1 MADPDASTF
10 RRAVRAIAV
19 DLRPLRESR
28 DFRRL
33 WSGGVISVTGQ
44 EITIVALFVQIYA
57 LTHSPAAVGLVG
69 AVEFVPLLLGTIV
82 GGPLI
87 DRYDRRRLLAVTQTA
102 MAASAAVL
110 LLSALAENP
119 PLWPIY
125 AAAAVA
131 AGVSG
136 VDAPTRSAMTPNLV
150 GKELLPAAINL
161 NFAMWNIAVIIGPA
175 IGGVV
180 VGVAGL
186 AWAYGANLVTY
197 AVAVLLVLS
206 MHPARPQG
214 EQEPPRWLRAVK
226 EGFAYLRGR
235 PVLQSSFT
243 IDIFAMV
250 FGLPEAL
257 FPVLAALRFHGGPG
271 AVGALFSSAAV
282 GALVATLTAGWI
294 GRVKHQGLAVIW
306 AVVAWGAAITA
317 FGLASDLWVAC
328 LLLAVAGGADSISA
342 VFRSTIL
349 QSTVPDE
356 LRGRLSSIHFLVV
369 SGGPRLGN
377 LESGVVAQLTTPTI
391 AVVSGGLLCILGAL
405 GIALFVPAFRTYH
418 AGDDTRGRKAR
429 TDAGGD
435 P

>member
-1 MADPDASTF
+1 VADPGASTF
-10 RRAVRAIAV
+10 RRAIRAIAV

-28 DFRRL
+28 GFRRL
-33 WSGGVISVTGQ
+33 WIGEVISATGQ
-44 EITIVALFVQIYA
+44 EITVVALFVQIYA

-87 DRYDRRRLLAVTQTA
+87 DRYDRRLLLALTQTA
-102 MAASAAVL
+102 MAGSAAVL
-110 LLSALAENP
+110 LLSALAGHP

-161 NFAMWNIAVIIGPA
+161 NFGMWNIAVIVGPA
-175 IGGVV
+175 VGGVV
-180 VGVAGL
+180 VGAAGL

-197 AVAVLLVLS
+197 AIAILLVLS
-206 MHPARPQG
+206 MHPARPRDERGPQ
-214 EQEPPRWLRAVK
+214 RWLHAVR

-257 FPVLAALRFHGGPG
+257 FPVLAAVRFHGGPE
-271 AVGALFSSAAV
+271 AVGALFSAAAI
-282 GALVATLTAGWI
+282 GALTATLTAGWI

-317 FGLASDLWVAC
+317 FGLASNLWVAC
-328 LLLAVAGGADSISA
+328 ALLAVAGGADAISA

-377 LESGVVAQLTTPTI
+377 LESGVVAQLTTPAI

-405 GIALFVPAFRTYH
+405 GVALFVPAFRTYH

-429 TDAGGD
+429 ADAGED